1 MASSSQDALEAS
13 GSSHPVERH
22 PWIHNAQTQADALF
36 VKWCQSWRHGSEF
49 EDAIAVLEN
58 AFKYAETLPDIEPAV
73 PAGLLRRQA
82 AYYHTKYFRQ
92 GKEID
97 AKETARCLL
106 KVLQY
111 EPADC
116 EAISQLS
123 WIYASQASVTGS
135 RMMLDDAIG
144 LSENAIV
151 QAQANHG
158 AFIFALTA
166 AAQCLIER
174 AQLDGCHEDLAVAA
188 QLLRVGLAL
197 PNLAGEDPALLRL
210 LLAEIHLLQFE
221 SLENPEDIDRA
232 SNILREVP
240 SIYPVEVQNE
250 VSLNELRG
258 KLYKAKWEF
267 FRTKQDLAASLLAY
281 VTSHRVI
288 VANTACPS
296 WSNIDAELGCADL
309 LMICSKQYKSDYL
322 LSKSYLIANEACTLA
337 RRRALAWHLSSISKV
352 EAQAQFIKGKTLRQR
367 YKRYHATQLL
377 DNAVSAFRQSVRMT
391 DLKDANFAE
400 RACNLSA
407 VLRMRSNAD
416 QINCYQRQAYL
427 SEARHW
433 AGKLFWSR
441 MPLRR
446 WQYVGCVLELGHLL
460 RDSGA
465 PVDRVISLYQR
476 AVELDTMHFTYRIDS
491 WRSLAEVLISQG
503 QSTKCI
509 EDLHTARAYL
519 DKIETFERERDNRA
533 SGRLPVAASLQTAYY
548 QLTVSDIIPQNAW
561 CLVLLNIFSLA
572 GPSSQSFLDLP
583 HTLCTNAY
591 LSLIHLSQGAP
602 LHIYSYW
609 GCPNFTLLK
618 RLKLLTLCRVISH
631 TVCRQPISIILYFP
645 NLDIH

>member
-13 GSSHPVERH
+13 GSSHPIERH
-22 PWIHNAQTQADALF
+22 PWFHHAQTQADALF
-36 VKWCQSWRHGSEF
+36 VKWCRSWRHGTEF

-82 AYYHTKYFRQ
+82 AYYHTRYFRQ

-111 EPADC
+111 EPADS

-135 RMMLDDAIG
+135 RKMLDDAIG

-151 QAQANHG
+151 QTQANHN
-158 AFIFALTA
+158 AFTFALTA
-166 AAQCLIER
+166 AAQCLIKR
-174 AQLDGCHEDLAVAA
+174 AQLDGCHEDLAIAA

-232 SNILREVP
+232 STFLREVP

-250 VSLNELRG
+250 VYLNELRG
-258 KLYKAKWEF
+258 KMYKAKWDF
-267 FRTKQDLAASLLAY
+267 FSTKQDLAGSLLAY
-281 VTSHRVI
+281 VNCLRAI
-288 VANTACPS
+288 ANNTACPS
-296 WSNIDAELGCADL
+296 CLGIDAASGCADVL
-309 LMICSKQYKSDYL
+309 TICSKQFKSDFL
-322 LSKSYLIANEACTLA
+322 LSKGYLLANEACRLA
-337 RRRALAWHLSSISKV
+337 RKRALEWHLSSVSRV
-352 EAQAQFIKGKTLRQR
+352 EAQSQFIKGKTLKQR
-367 YKRYHATQLL
+367 YKKYHATQLL
-377 DNAVSAFRQSVRMT
+377 EDTVSAFRQSVRMT

-400 RACNLSA
+400 RAFNLSA

-416 QINCYQRQAYL
+416 QLNHYQRQAYL

-433 AGKLFWSR
+433 AGKLIWSR

-446 WQYVGCVLELGHLL
+446 WQHVGCVLELGHLL

-465 PVDRVISLYQR
+465 PVDRVIPLYQR
-476 AVELDTMHFTYRIDS
+476 AVELDTMHFTYRIES
-491 WRSLAEVLISQG
+491 WRSLAEALISQG
-503 QSTKCI
+503 QNTKCI

-519 DKIETFERERDNRA
+519 DKVESLERERDNRS

-561 CLVLLNIFSLA
+561 CLILRVVFSLA
-572 GPSSQSFLDLP
+572 GPGSQSFLDLP

-591 LSLIHLSQGAP
+591 LSLIHLRRAS
-602 LHIYSYW
+602 LHVFSYW
-609 GCPNFTLLK
+609 GRPGFTFLK
-618 RLKLLTLCRVISH
+618 RSKLLTLCRVISH
-631 TVCRQPISIILYFP
+631 TVCRQPISIILFFP